1 MSFQRL
7 LNFIGRNLPKTA
19 AQVAPGAA
27 YSSGFAL
34 LGGGGLREAALYGA
48 GDIGANVSAV
58 LAAKALGSKIKNP
71 VLGIQPETLR
81 GGLENVAN
89 IAGSMGSNMAITNM
103 LYGDQYSQLSQI
115 QQQLEQRSA
124 VNSLPLQQQQVS
136 AGTLYQT
143 AGLPNTQEFESLLNN
158 ESLNNQLNLRSY
170 LKPKELAMLQGNFM
184 GAV

>member
-7 LNFIGRNLPKTA
+7 LNFVGRNLPKTA

-34 LGGGGLREAALYGA
+34 LGGGGLGQAAIYGA
-48 GDIGANVSAV
+48 GDLGANISAV

-71 VLGIQPETLR
+71 VLGVQPQTLR

-103 LYGDQYSQLSQI
+103 LYGDQYSQTAQI
-115 QQQLEQRSA
+115 QQQVEQRSLT
-124 VNSLPLQQQQVS
+124 NQLPLDQQLVS
-136 AGTLYQT
+136 PGTNFQM
-143 AGLPNTQEFESLLNN
+143 AGLPDAGEFEQLLNRRGN
-158 ESLNNQLNLRSY
+158 WTQY
-170 LKPKELAMLQGNFM
+170 LSPEDQALISSVATPRM
-184 GAV
+184 